1 MAKNKKLTKQ
11 QKQQAAQLQKDL
23 VKFDQEFFYNN
34 YTSKAAFYQG
44 IVKPNSVS
52 ETKAKEMLKTETNS
66 KSAITINDNA
76 LMKGVIADYKIHNL
90 TLRPIQGTDLTHF
103 SGICYNK
110 STGKNMQTS
119 LLLAIH
125 NDVKS
130 IKVDVAVLKTDMVKV
145 KADIKDLKKDVN
157 GLKSDM
163 VKVKSDVKGL
173 KSDMVKVKAEIK
185 AVKKDLA
192 DTKKKNNLK

>member
-1 MAKNKKLTKQ
+1 MAKNTKLTKQ

-34 YTSKAAFYQG
+34 YTNKAAFYQG

-66 KSAITINDNA
+66 KSAVTINNNA

-130 IKVDVAVLKTDMVKV
+130 IKVDVNGLKKDVAVLKKDVAVLKTDMVKV
-145 KADIKDLKKDVN
+145 KADIK
-157 GLKSDM
+157 GLKSE
-163 VKVKSDVKGL
+163 V
-173 KSDMVKVKAEIK
+173 K

>member
-1 MAKNKKLTKQ
+1 MAKNTKLTKQ

-34 YTSKAAFYQG
+34 YTNKAAFYQG
-44 IVKPNSVS
+44 IVKPNTVS
-52 ETKAKEMLKTETNS
+52 ETKVKEMLKTETNS
-66 KSAITINDNA
+66 KSAVTINDNA
-76 LMKGVIADYKIHNL
+76 LMKGIIADYKIHNL
-90 TLRPIQGTDLTHF
+90 TLRPIHGTDLTHF

-130 IKVDVAVLKTDMVKV
+130 IKVDVAVLKKDVAVLKKDVAVLKTDMVKVKSDIKGLKTDMVKV
-145 KADIKDLKKDVN
+145 KAEV
-157 GLKSDM
+157 
-163 VKVKSDVKGL
+163 
-173 KSDMVKVKAEIK
+173 K